1 MALWVVMPDAT
12 AYPTK
17 PIRLI
22 VPFPPGGPTDV
33 FARLV
38 GQQLGEKLGQPV
50 VVENRAGAAT
60 MIGSSLVARAP
71 ADGHT
76 LLFTASTLVISVQL
90 QKDKPF
96 DPLKDFM
103 PVSPIL
109 AYPFYLV
116 VNNALPVTNVQELI
130 AYGKAN
136 PGKLSYG
143 SVGTGSGAHLVAET
157 FKNQAGFEAVH
168 IPYKGAAE
176 FLQAVQTGQ
185 VHFVFDSPGSA
196 QPTVAAGRAR
206 GLAVTSAKRWVTI
219 PEVPTMQ
226 EAGLAGFEKGLWL
239 GVLAPAGTPAEVVG
253 RLHASMTEILQTPD
267 VRARIEKA
275 GFQVLSEPPE
285 VFRKR
290 LARDAEQWGE
300 VIRRNRISAD

>member
-1 MALWVVMPDAT
+1 MRLTQRCKTLLLAFTMALWVVMPDAT

-143 SVGTGSGAHLVAET
+143 SRDVQESGRIRGRAHSLQRRSRVSAGRTDWSGALCVR
-157 FKNQAGFEAVH
+157 
-168 IPYKGAAE
+168 
-176 FLQAVQTGQ
+176 
-185 VHFVFDSPGSA
+185 
-196 QPTVAAGRAR
+196 QPRQCPTNGR
-206 GLAVTSAKRWVTI
+206 
-219 PEVPTMQ
+219 
-226 EAGLAGFEKGLWL
+226 
-239 GVLAPAGTPAEVVG
+239 G
-253 RLHASMTEILQTPD
+253 R
-267 VRARIEKA
+267 
-275 GFQVLSEPPE
+275 
-285 VFRKR
+285 
-290 LARDAEQWGE
+290 
-300 VIRRNRISAD
+300 